1 MTYLKAF
8 AAATLVFLIVD
19 LLWITFFVREAY
31 DAALGS
37 LMREQPAVVAALL
50 FYLGYIAGILYFA
63 VRPALA
69 TQRAATAAISG
80 ALLGALTYG
89 TYALT
94 NHAIFTAWTW
104 TITLS
109 DIAWG
114 AFLTSVTAVAGYLAA
129 RRS

>member
-1 MTYLKAF
+1 MNYLKSF
-8 AAATLVFLIVD
+8 LAATLVFLLVD
-19 LLWITFFVREAY
+19 LLWITFFVRDAY
-31 DAALGS
+31 TAALGS
-37 LMREQPAVVAALL
+37 SMREQPEVVAALL

-69 TQRAATAAISG
+69 AQRLATAAISG

-94 NHAIFTAWTW
+94 NQAIFAAWTW

-114 AFLTSVTAVAGYLAA
+114 AFLTAVTAVAGYIAA
-129 RRS
+129 RP